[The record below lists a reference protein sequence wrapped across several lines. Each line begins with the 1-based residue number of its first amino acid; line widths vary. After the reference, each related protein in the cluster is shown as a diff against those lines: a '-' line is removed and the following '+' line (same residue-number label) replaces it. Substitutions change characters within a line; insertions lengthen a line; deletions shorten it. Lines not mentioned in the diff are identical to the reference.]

1 MFDRKTTANIFEC
14 HSGMFIRL
22 PPGIVDK
29 NRQVYGNIRNID
41 VRTKEINVKK
51 QFFDFAKQQV
61 KKTIM
66 SDANTDR
73 SKHADSVIR
82 NHMIWS
88 MGMSIVVPIPIAD
101 IFAVSAVQLDMIR
114 QLCKVYDKDF
124 SETQGKAIVTS
135 LSSSTLARAGA
146 RSLVKLIPGIGTL
159 VGGVAVSIFNGGST
173 YAIGEVFKK
182 HFESGGTILDFD
194 TERLKKV
201 YKEKFEKGKKMAEQV
216 KKEETGKK
224 EDGKTVKKI
233 KVEGDTEETAATVEV
248 KTETTTTAATTSK
261 DEVLKKIKEL
271 AEMKNQGVIS
281 EQEFQDM
288 KKKLIDKF

>member
-1 MFDRKTTANIFEC
+1 
-14 HSGMFIRL
+14 
-22 PPGIVDK
+22 
-29 NRQVYGNIRNID
+29 
-41 VRTKEINVKK
+41 
-51 QFFDFAKQQV
+51 
-61 KKTIM
+61 M
-66 SDANTDR
+66 SDAKSDR

-124 SETQGKAIVTS
+124 SETQGKAIVTA
-135 LSSSTLARAGA
+135 LSTSTLARAGA
-146 RSLVKLIPGIGTL
+146 RSLIKLIPVVGTI
-159 VGGVAVSIFNGGST
+159 VGGVAVSIFNGAST

-194 TERLKKV
+194 VERLKKV
-201 YKEKFEKGKKMAEQV
+201 YKEKFEKGKKVAEQV
-216 KKEETGKK
+216 KEEAESKNKEN
-224 EDGKTVKKI
+224 GKTVKKV
-233 KVEGDTEETAATVEV
+233 KVEKDAEETTATVEV
-248 KTETTTTAATTSK
+248 KTETTATNTSSSK

-281 EQEFQDM
+281 EEEFQEM
-288 KKKLIDKF
+288 KKKLIEKF